1 MSYTYMEFPLSDQAE
16 QAQLGQAQPYQ
27 AQPGQIPGPAPARAL
42 HPVGQYIHED
52 AYFIPPTEYRD
63 RLFARQIQRFYASG
77 LDKPIRG
84 LIEPEDI
91 ENARNLEP
99 STGPMYCRDGT
110 NWPDYW
116 MKDISDV
123 FLQELESFRRLF
135 ASVPLPSAVPLAMP
149 DDALVM
155 PAVAPAVPDDMAVP
169 AAASALSDDAVAYIL
184 ARGVA
189 DENQPN
195 DFDWA
200 NWELG
205 GLPPAE

>member
-1 MSYTYMEFPLSDQAE
+1 MEFPLSDQVE
-16 QAQLGQAQPYQ
+16 QAQLGQAQPHQ
-27 AQPGQIPGPAPARAL
+27 AQPGQIPGPAPAPQ
-42 HPVGQYIHED
+42 PVGQYIHED

-77 LDKPIRG
+77 LEKPIRG

-135 ASVPLPSAVPLAMP
+135 ASVPLPSAVPLA
-149 DDALVM
+149 
-155 PAVAPAVPDDMAVP
+155 VPDDMAVP

-189 DENQPN
+189 DQNQPN

-205 GLPPAE
+205 ELPPAE